1 MPKLTPP
8 SVSCKNSFNGLS
20 GLPPLSGLPRG
31 LSALRGLPAFGGL
44 VPGTGGTGLLER
56 RLRLRR
62 AGGAPSS
69 AVRRSAPCLRRRFV
83 WSRRRRAGRQSGKRV
98 LGDGGRRGAV
108 RPRRLRRIQRAP
120 GASQRVVHWRVLLEP
135 QGVLAECLVGR
146 EHGRILGGAR
156 PANVY

>member
-31 LSALRGLPAFGGL
+31 RSALGGLPGFGRL
-44 VPGTGGTGLLER
+44 VLGTGTPQR

-135 QGVLAECLVGR
+135 QVVLAECLVGR
-146 EHGRILGGAR
+146 EHGRILGG
-156 PANVY
+156 